1 MTPKKKGHHV
11 SKTIWQL
18 RRKRSMIVKEPP
30 VAFLPRIR
38 LSTPELFAKVFTNE
52 RMGIEISRIVRIF
65 SREESRSPQSGKNCS
80 PLGRA
85 QVS

>member
-38 LSTPELFAKVFTNE
+38 LSTPELLAKVFTNE
-52 RMGIEISRIVRIF
+52 RMGIEDYADLLPR
-65 SREESRSPQSGKNCS
+65 G
-80 PLGRA
+80 
-85 QVS
+85 VSLSSVWKELFATR